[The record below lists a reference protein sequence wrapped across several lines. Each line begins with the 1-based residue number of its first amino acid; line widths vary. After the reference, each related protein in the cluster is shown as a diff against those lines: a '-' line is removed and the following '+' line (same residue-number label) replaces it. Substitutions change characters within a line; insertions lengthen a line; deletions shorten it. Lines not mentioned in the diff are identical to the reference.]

1 MKYTSKWKAVGP
13 DLTIPLAYKLI
24 SVRDNVKKLSIRNVN
39 THRVTA
45 RTTLTTEK
53 QTVLKLRKYLKSVQY
68 IIQNLYLLI
77 HVVFKFA

>member
-1 MKYTSKWKAVGP
+1 M
-13 DLTIPLAYKLI
+13 AYKLI
-24 SVRDNVKKLSIRNVN
+24 SVRDNIQKLSIRIVN
-39 THRVTA
+39 THRATA

-77 HVVFKFA
+77 HVVLKFA